1 MKKHMQPRFRAT
13 NEELLAD
20 LNKIGEQMNSLS
32 RNELEILCAEQKMI
46 SGMDYKIS
54 KIDAIQAELWRRSQ
68 VDKE

>member
-1 MKKHMQPRFRAT
+1 MQPRFRAT